1 LPSSKE
7 VQERRSSGAGQTRK
21 ELPMISRTVTLPELG
36 MIAGT
41 RAALGAGIALLL
53 GDRLDRKPKR
63 AVGWTLFAVGALT
76 TLPLLAGVLHRQPS
90 PEPAA

>member
-1 LPSSKE
+1 
-7 VQERRSSGAGQTRK
+7 
-21 ELPMISRTVTLPELG
+21 MISRTVTLPELG

-76 TLPLLAGVLHRQPS
+76 TLPLLAEVLHRRPS